1 MKTFSQFQEDIDSM
15 KATMKGFADTMVPH
29 MKKFAKS
36 KEAKDLKTNVMN
48 MFIDKGNNHWTST
61 YADRATY
68 TSQAKA
74 KAETYI
80 WDKKTNNGW
89 DLTAVNEG

>member
-1 MKTFSQFQEDIDSM
+1 MVWHIKKTSM
-15 KATMKGFADTMVPH
+15 LGSTVGTVYYEG
-29 MKKFAKS
+29 S
-36 KEAKDLKTNVMN
+36 NRWTTTY
-48 MFIDKGNNHWTST
+48 GNRT
-61 YADRATY
+61 TY

>member
-1 MKTFSQFQEDIDSM
+1 MAWHITKTSM
-15 KATMKGFADTMVPH
+15 MTSAGTVYYA
-29 MKKFAKS
+29 
-36 KEAKDLKTNVMN
+36 
-48 MFIDKGNNHWTST
+48 GNNRWTST
-61 YADRATY
+61 YEDRATY
-68 TSQAKA
+68 TSQANA

>member
-1 MKTFSQFQEDIDSM
+1 MAWHITKTSAMSS
-15 KATMKGFADTMVPH
+15 AGTVYYKG
-29 MKKFAKS
+29 S
-36 KEAKDLKTNVMN
+36 NC
-48 MFIDKGNNHWTST
+48 WTST

>member
-1 MKTFSQFQEDIDSM
+1 MAWHIKKTSIMGAETVYY
-15 KATMKGFADTMVPH
+15 AG
-29 MKKFAKS
+29 
-36 KEAKDLKTNVMN
+36 
-48 MFIDKGNNHWTST
+48 GNRWTST

-80 WDKKTNNGW
+80 WDKKTTNGW
-89 DLTAVNEG
+89 DLAAVNEG

>member
-1 MKTFSQFQEDIDSM
+1 MAWHITKTSM
-15 KATMKGFADTMVPH
+15 MISAGIVYY
-29 MKKFAKS
+29 
-36 KEAKDLKTNVMN
+36 
-48 MFIDKGNNHWTST
+48 KGNNCWTST

-80 WDKKTNNGW
+80 WDKKTTNGW
-89 DLTAVNEG
+89 DLTAVNENA